1 MVVHNT
7 SSSRC
12 VYIMQAEIHKEG
24 VEPEPVQRRM
34 INPPPTPTHY
44 GLQEA
49 VESNIRYELSTPDLE
64 TLQSSDKA
72 SWEHLDTRL
81 YIKLPFTRRYEATII
96 TSDILPMP

>member
-1 MVVHNT
+1 
-7 SSSRC
+7 
-12 VYIMQAEIHKEG
+12 MQAEIHKEG

-34 INPPPTPTHY
+34 INPPPPTHY

-72 SWEHLDTRL
+72 S
-81 YIKLPFTRRYEATII
+81 
-96 TSDILPMP
+96 